1 MLFGVIFN
9 KSHSIQSW
17 QAEKTFYA
25 QVGEPHC
32 RISEPLPENGSR
44 GKDREEKSTW
54 TLGSHAKKRE
64 GPSDRESG
72 LLSSALTDVPSFL
85 QRNTTNRNVLENES
99 NPTFPLLSSC
109 GHDFRKKKEEEKA
122 GNTKPFLDF
131 HLFLP
136 FFRGSGGEEAERERD
151 GILSISF
158 LSFFL
163 PSFLF
168 RILVLARPI
177 L

>member
-72 LLSSALTDVPSFL
+72 LLSSALTDVPSFSDVIRL
-85 QRNTTNRNVLENES
+85 IEMYWKMSPTPLSPCFRLVGTTS
-99 NPTFPLLSSC
+99 AK
-109 GHDFRKKKEEEKA
+109 RKKRKGGKHE
-122 GNTKPFLDF
+122 TLLRFPSIPP
-131 HLFLP
+131 LFP
-136 FFRGSGGEEAERERD
+136 RKWRGRSRERED

-163 PSFLF
+163 PSFLL
-168 RILVLARPI
+168 RISVLARPI